1 VWDSPKKKSSVTMTL
16 FDALKYFFGS
26 TKVFGFL
33 LLISALLITLFYG
46 IYLFNVWQIQVQ
58 KKEEKRLERIVKTE
72 EKKERKKAR
81 LAAKIEG
88 LKEEV
93 RVLEDRQKQRNLNG
107 GREVLSEA
115 DNDRDGAKS
124 KLD

>member
-1 VWDSPKKKSSVTMTL
+1 MTL